1 MEIAY
6 VDTSAYLKRF
16 LSEARSD
23 DMEAFVA
30 SNDYQLAISSLS
42 VTEFRAVLK
51 RQLLLGAISGL
62 FYQKA
67 TEQLQQEVANGALQ
81 LYPITAAT
89 FDLASEIIDG
99 LSSPLGT
106 LDALHLACAKAAGS
120 TLMVSGDRQL
130 LRASRESGL
139 QIMDLSVNAT

>member
-1 MEIAY
+1 MEVAY

-16 LSEARSD
+16 LAEARSA
-23 DMEAFVA
+23 DMESFVA
-30 SNDYQLAISSLS
+30 ANDYQLAISSLS

-51 RQLLLGAISGL
+51 RRLLLGAISGL

-67 TEQLQQEVANGALQ
+67 IEQLQQEIANGALQ

-89 FDLASEIIDG
+89 FNLASEIIDG

-106 LDALHLACAKAAGS
+106 LDALHLACAKAVGS
-120 TLMVSGDRQL
+120 AVLVSGDRQL
-130 LRASRESGL
+130 LRASKESGL
-139 QIMDLSVNAT
+139 QIVDLSAAAA

>member
-1 MEIAY
+1 MDIAY

-16 LSEARSD
+16 LTEARSA

-30 SNDYQLAISSLS
+30 ANDFELAISSLS

-51 RQLLLGAISGL
+51 RRLLLGAISEL

-67 TEQLQQEVANGALQ
+67 TEQLQQEIASGALQ
-81 LYPITAAT
+81 LYSITAAT
-89 FDLASEIIDG
+89 FNLASEIIDG

-120 TLMVSGDRQL
+120 ALMVSGDRQL

-139 QIMDLSVNAT
+139 QIVDFSAAVA

>member
-1 MEIAY
+1 MKIAY
-6 VDTSAYLKRF
+6 IDTSAYLKRF
-16 LSEARSD
+16 LVEARSD

-30 SNDYQLAISSLS
+30 ANDYQLAISSLS
-42 VTEFRAVLK
+42 VTEFRAVLR
-51 RQLLLGAISGL
+51 RQLLLGAISAL

-67 TEQLQQEVANGALQ
+67 NEQLHQEIANGSLQ
-81 LYPITAAT
+81 LYPVTAAT
-89 FDLASEIIDG
+89 FNLASEIIDG

-120 TLMVSGDRQL
+120 ALVVSGDRQL

-139 QIMDLSVNAT
+139 QTVDLSAAAA

>member
-16 LSEARSD
+16 LTEARSD
-23 DMEAFVA
+23 DMEAIVA
-30 SNDYQLAISSLS
+30 ANDYQLAISSLS

-51 RQLLLGAISGL
+51 RRLLLGAISGL
-62 FYQKA
+62 FYRKA
-67 TEQLQQEVANGALQ
+67 NEQLQQEIANGSLQ

-89 FDLASEIIDG
+89 FNLASEIIDG

-106 LDALHLACAKAAGS
+106 LDALHLACAKAVGS
-120 TLMVSGDRQL
+120 VLMVSGDRQL

-139 QIMDLSVNAT
+139 QTIDLSAPAA